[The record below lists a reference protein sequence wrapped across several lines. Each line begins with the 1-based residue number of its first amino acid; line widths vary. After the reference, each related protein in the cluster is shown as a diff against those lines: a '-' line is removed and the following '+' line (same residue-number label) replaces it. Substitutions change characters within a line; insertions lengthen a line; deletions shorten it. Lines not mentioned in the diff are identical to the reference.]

1 MFQSQSIPWYLDDK
15 VVREIIQG
23 VHDAVE
29 EKQKQYKVNT
39 KVCFSYLLSPLT
51 GLAQLT
57 NTYIKLYLIEFTP
70 TVIY

>member
-39 KVCFSYLLSPLT
+39 KVCLT
-51 GLAQLT
+51 YSHL
-57 NTYIKLYLIEFTP
+57 
-70 TVIY
+70 